1 MGPAVTPSGAQGRR
15 GALPVL
21 DIWSGGCLRREGSSE
36 TCLTTAQ
43 HPHRSDE
50 ASSIFIHH
58 VHPTVLAARERGN
71 LCPAVLA
78 RERFKVIKV
87 KTVSV
92 KLVCKHTTKN
102 SGTFFPRLLLMY
114 FWDTPSINI
123 LSCPQQS
130 LSNQILSKQLCI

>member
-1 MGPAVTPSGAQGRR
+1 MGSAGTPSGAQGRR

-21 DIWSGGCLRREGSSE
+21 DVWSGGCLRREGSSG

-50 ASSIFIHH
+50 ASSIFIHQ

-78 RERFKVIKV
+78 RERFKMIRV
-87 KTVSV
+87 KTVYV

-102 SGTFFPRLLLMY
+102 LGTFFPLTATDVFLGHAQHKYSLL
-114 FWDTPSINI
+114 PSTVP
-123 LSCPQQS
+123 LKPDPQ
-130 LSNQILSKQLCI
+130 

>member
-1 MGPAVTPSGAQGRR
+1 MGSAGTPSGAQGRR

-21 DIWSGGCLRREGSSE
+21 DVWSGGCLRREGSSG
-36 TCLTTAQ
+36 TCLPTAQ

-50 ASSIFIHH
+50 ASSIFIHQ

-78 RERFKVIKV
+78 RERFKMIRV
-87 KTVSV
+87 KTVYV

-102 SGTFFPRLLLMY
+102 LGTFFPLTATDVFLGHAQHKYSLL
-114 FWDTPSINI
+114 PSTVP
-123 LSCPQQS
+123 LKPDPQ
-130 LSNQILSKQLCI
+130 